1 MFSDLEDKKYKNLL
15 LKECSFRLKIEEKVL
30 KNVEKTYY
38 KQKETGVV
46 RKAHCNYSL
55 LEKSMRTWEKIH
67 NL

>member
-1 MFSDLEDKKYKNLL
+1 M
-15 LKECSFRLKIEEKVL
+15 EEKVL

-46 RKAHCNYSL
+46 RRAHCNYSL

>member
-1 MFSDLEDKKYKNLL
+1 L
-15 LKECSFRLKIEEKVL
+15 LKEYSFCLKIEEKVL

-46 RKAHCNYSL
+46 RRAHCNYSL
-55 LEKSMRTWEKIH
+55 LEKSMQTWEKLH